1 MKLSYLLFIP
11 AVLAGSLQFDLKRKA
26 NSLRKREDGEIG
38 VTPEY
43 DRGGFFLELEFGS
56 NKQKMEV
63 LVDTGSADLWVPA
76 MDYTCTSNV
85 TSEASQCSTN
95 GFDWQISSTFDK
107 SSEVFRTYYE
117 DNTTSSGFFGQDTV
131 WIGDVAVNDTI
142 FGVANRTNSTGTMG
156 IGLPQLE
163 AGYQAYNLS
172 TYPNFPQKLKM
183 DGIIDRVLYS
193 VLLVEDNSK
202 SSLLFG
208 AVDHEKYKGD
218 LVTLPVLKNDDLET
232 FMSVEVD
239 SIVFDDGISNLT
251 ISEKASVVF
260 DTGSTNSWFR
270 PNYLKQLAEELDG
283 EVVED
288 TYYVNGT
295 LASESVLLITFQ
307 NLTFAAPIVFEEV
320 GENQF
325 ALGYNIIGDGPDR
338 EMDIIFGQDVLI
350 QIYAV
355 FDLDGLEVSIAPQ
368 SGSSKSDI
376 EVVGADGNFTKQSGD
391 ASETSG
397 DSSEKSGASSIKNVS
412 IYLLV
417 VSALFGLF

>member
-1 MKLSYLLFIP
+1 MKLSYLLFLTS
-11 AVLAGSLQFDLKRKA
+11 VLAGSLQFDLKRKA

-43 DRGGFFLELEFGS
+43 DRGGFVIELEFGS
-56 NKQKMEV
+56 NKQKIDV

-76 MDYTCTSNV
+76 MDYNCSSNV
-85 TSEASQCSTN
+85 TSEASQCVSR
-95 GFDWQISSTFDK
+95 GFDWEKSTTFNK
-107 SSEVFRTYYE
+107 SSKVFETSYG

-131 WIGDVAVNDTI
+131 WIGDVAVNNTI
-142 FGVANRTNSTGTMG
+142 FGVANRTDSSGTMG

-163 AGYQAYNLS
+163 AEHDFFNES
-172 TYPNFPQKLKM
+172 TYANFPQKLKM

-193 VLLVEDNSK
+193 VLLDEKESK

-208 AVDHEKYKGD
+208 AVDHEKYTGD
-218 LVTLPVLKNDDLET
+218 LVTLPVSKNASLET

-239 SIVFDDGISNLT
+239 SIQLDNGESNLT
-251 ISEKASVVF
+251 LVSEKLNIMF
-260 DTGSTNSWFR
+260 DTGSTDSWFSSGF
-270 PNYLKQLAEELDG
+270 LKQLTEELDG
-283 EVVED
+283 EVVGD

-295 LASESVLLITFQ
+295 LAFECVLYITFQ
-307 NLTFAAPIVFEEV
+307 NLTFAAPIAITELEDDKY
-320 GENQF
+320 E
-325 ALGYNIIGDGPDR
+325 LGYFILQDDMP
-338 EMDIIFGQDVLI
+338 MDIIFGQDVLT

-355 FDLDGLEVSIAPQ
+355 FDLEGLEVSIAPQ

-376 EVVGADGNFTKQSGD
+376 QVVGAAGNFTKQSGD
-391 ASETSG
+391 SSETSG

-417 VSALFGLF
+417 VSALFGLI

>member
-26 NSLRKREDGEIG
+26 ISSKKREDGEIG

-56 NKQKMEV
+56 NKQKIEV
-63 LVDTGSADLWVPA
+63 LVDTGSSDLWVPA
-76 MDYTCTSNV
+76 MNVNCSESITSNSA
-85 TSEASQCSTN
+85 TCPTNGYDWEAST
-95 GFDWQISSTFDK
+95 TFIR
-107 SSEVFRTYYE
+107 SPVFFETFYG

-142 FGVANRTNSTGTMG
+142 FAVANHTDSGGTMG

-163 AGYQAYNLS
+163 ADYIFFNAS

-183 DGIIDRVLYS
+183 DGIIDRVIYS
-193 VLLVEDNSK
+193 VLLDEKKSK

-208 AVDHEKYKGD
+208 AVDHEKYTGE
-218 LVTLPVLKNDDLET
+218 LLTLPVLSDPE
-232 FMSVEVD
+232 VESNMAIELD
-239 SIVFDDGISNLT
+239 SIVLDNGETNST
-251 ISEKASVVF
+251 ILSQKSSLFF
-260 DTGSTNSWFR
+260 DTGSTASSFSSEILNALSE
-270 PNYLKQLAEELDG
+270 QLGGKVAGDN
-283 EVVED
+283 
-288 TYYVNGT
+288 YYVNGT
-295 LASESVLLITFQ
+295 LASESALLITFQ
-307 NLTFAAPIVFEEV
+307 NLTILSPIDFVTTEDGQYVLNYNNIDDV
-320 GENQF
+320 G
-325 ALGYNIIGDGPDR
+325 ASTDMIL
-338 EMDIIFGQDVLI
+338 GQDVLT

-391 ASETSG
+391 VSETSG
-397 DSSEKSGASSIKNVS
+397 DSSEKGGASSVKNVS

-417 VSALFGLF
+417 VSALFGLI

>member
-56 NKQKMEV
+56 NKQKIEV
-63 LVDTGSADLWVPA
+63 LVDTGSSDLWVPA
-76 MDYTCTSNV
+76 MNVNCSESITSNSA
-85 TSEASQCSTN
+85 TCPTNGYDWEAST
-95 GFDWQISSTFDK
+95 TFIR
-107 SSEVFRTYYE
+107 SPVFFETFYG

-142 FGVANRTNSTGTMG
+142 FAVANHTDSGGTMG

-163 AGYQAYNLS
+163 ADYIFFNAS

-193 VLLVEDNSK
+193 VLLDEKESK

-208 AVDHEKYKGD
+208 AVDHEKYTGD
-218 LVTLPVLKNDDLET
+218 LVTLPVSKNASLET

-239 SIVFDDGISNLT
+239 SIQLDNGESNLT
-251 ISEKASVVF
+251 LVSEKLNIMF
-260 DTGSTNSWFR
+260 DTGSTDSWFSSGF
-270 PNYLKQLAEELDG
+270 LKQLTEELDG
-283 EVVED
+283 EVVGD

-295 LASESVLLITFQ
+295 LAFECVLYITFQ
-307 NLTFAAPIVFEEV
+307 NLTFAAPIAITELEDDKY
-320 GENQF
+320 E
-325 ALGYNIIGDGPDR
+325 LGYFILQDDMP
-338 EMDIIFGQDVLI
+338 MDIIFGQDVLI

-376 EVVGADGNFTKQSGD
+376 EVVGAAGNFTKQSGD
-391 ASETSG
+391 SSETSG
-397 DSSEKSGASSIKNVS
+397 DSSEKSGTSSVKNVS

-417 VSALFGLF
+417 VSALFGLI